1 MKAIRWFMG
10 LAAVVA
16 VAGLIAGP
24 VGATEEA
31 AKKDEAAGMEA
42 MMAEYTTLAAPNEHH
57 AHLKNLVGSWK
68 AETKFWAQP
77 GAQPEVSTGK
87 AQFEMVLGGRFLK
100 TSYTGEFMGNSFEG
114 IGYSG
119 FDRLQGK
126 HIDFWMDTMGTS
138 VMKSEGHC
146 EEDGKIV
153 KLAGQIQDPTGK
165 TMTMKT
171 VSRVVSDNTIVFEM
185 YGPDTT
191 GKEFKTME
199 ITYTR

>member
-1 MKAIRWFMG
+1 MKTIRWFMG
-10 LAAVVA
+10 LAAAVA
-16 VAGLIAGP
+16 VAVLVAGP
-24 VGATEEA
+24 VTAAEESAQKDGAAE
-31 AKKDEAAGMEA
+31 MEA
-42 MMAEYTTLAAPNEHH
+42 KMAEYTKLATPNEHH
-57 AHLKNLVGSWK
+57 AHLKNLVGSWN

-77 GAQPEVSTGK
+77 GAQPEVSNGK
-87 AQFEMVLGGRFLK
+87 AQFQMVLGGRFLK
-100 TSYTGEFMGNSFEG
+100 TTYAGEFMGNSFEG

-138 VMKSEGHC
+138 IMKSEGQC

-153 KLAGQIQDPTGK
+153 KLAGQFQDPTGK

-171 VSRVVSDNTIVFEM
+171 VSRVVDGNTIVFEM